1 MASTDRAT
9 GLRMRAAEARRSA
22 EVTEDDACRRT
33 LIALAE
39 TYERIAER
47 KQRVDRHAAMIE
59 VQHRLEPLT
68 SMLR

>member
-9 GLRMRAAEARRSA
+9 ALRLRAAEARRTA
-22 EVTEDDACRRT
+22 EIAGDEGSRRT
-33 LIALAE
+33 LLSLADA
-39 TYERIAER
+39 YERIAER